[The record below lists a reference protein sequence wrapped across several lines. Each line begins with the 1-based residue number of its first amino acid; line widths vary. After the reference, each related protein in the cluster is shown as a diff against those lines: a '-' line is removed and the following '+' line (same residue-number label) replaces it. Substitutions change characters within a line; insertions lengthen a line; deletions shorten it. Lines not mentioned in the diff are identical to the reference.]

1 MGKLYG
7 GWFGMDLPLSGLL
20 RAILAAPTT
29 STGMGMLSGRE
40 TALNFGGQPGKHKG
54 GTWRTGSGLKPKN
67 LIGRH
72 DCREAFKCGT
82 FTLLS
87 LKGGRQ
93 GMQGKVATWV
103 VVAIVVVLVIVGV
116 TFLMLRRSSKVVDVG
131 AAEREKLLEMEKRVL
146 EGKGQATTAQ
156 PPR

>member
-1 MGKLYG
+1 
-7 GWFGMDLPLSGLL
+7 
-20 RAILAAPTT
+20 
-29 STGMGMLSGRE
+29 
-40 TALNFGGQPGKHKG
+40 
-54 GTWRTGSGLKPKN
+54 
-67 LIGRH
+67 
-72 DCREAFKCGT
+72 
-82 FTLLS
+82 
-87 LKGGRQ
+87 
-93 GMQGKVATWV
+93 MQGKVATWV